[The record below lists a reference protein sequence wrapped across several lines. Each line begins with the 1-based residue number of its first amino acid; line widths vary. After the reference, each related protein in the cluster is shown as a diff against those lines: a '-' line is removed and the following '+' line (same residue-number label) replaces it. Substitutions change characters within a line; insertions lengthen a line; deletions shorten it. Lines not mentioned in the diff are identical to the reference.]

1 MAFTNWH
8 DTTKENKE
16 YPKWIFKT
24 ISDSEIWKK
33 VKAETNKII
42 LTKTVLIFLQFKTT
56 QIYILISPVDVFW
69 DPFITFKQV
78 KLLSFFFHDNNQS
91 NSINYYMRANF
102 QSNLSPQKLY
112 RPTIQQQQRDGLF
125 VITRFFSTLLP
136 LCSHNIQRN
145 ESSSDFKN
153 QH

>member
-1 MAFTNWH
+1 MNIQNNKRFW
-8 DTTKENKE
+8 DMKESQIIDKKDYPNKDG
-16 YPKWIFKT
+16 IDF
-24 ISDSEIWKK
+24 
-33 VKAETNKII
+33 
-42 LTKTVLIFLQFKTT
+42 FLRFKTT

>member
-1 MAFTNWH
+1 MGNERKF
-8 DTTKENKE
+8 KEE
-16 YPKWIFKT
+16 
-24 ISDSEIWKK
+24 KK
-33 VKAETNKII
+33 QQNAK
-42 LTKTVLIFLQFKTT
+42 KTVLTTFLQRLRNTSTSYFLLTFFYLK
-56 QIYILISPVDVFW
+56 
-69 DPFITFKQV
+69 PFITTFKQV